1 MSFCIFLNY
10 KFLVFQLNTFSQVSI
25 LFYSFIFLFFFLN
38 SGFYLDIFKK
48 TRMCYCQMFCD
59 IFVLTSLVLA
69 KKKWKVKCLC
79 LFCGTFSCR
88 TCFNMFRHVQMHSR
102 NVIVSYVLYL
112 NVQFCLNVQATV
124 IEWRGVNVFWGVSA
138 AVLCMCVLVCF
149 GVHVSAAVIQ
159 RRSHRLLH
167 VILWSIRCCEHW
179 FFLFELNQQ
188 SQTSIG
194 RQWSRS
200 GRLLLM

>member
-25 LFYSFIFLFFFLN
+25 LFYSFIFNKLN

-124 IEWRGVNVFWGVSA
+124 IEWRGVNVSVLRFCACVYSSVS
-138 AVLCMCVLVCF
+138 VCMCQPLSSRGDHTACF
-149 GVHVSAAVIQ
+149 
-159 RRSHRLLH
+159 
-167 VILWSIRCCEHW
+167 
-179 FFLFELNQQ
+179 
-188 SQTSIG
+188 
-194 RQWSRS
+194 
-200 GRLLLM
+200 M